1 MKEGILR
8 LIENQIIGAQDNA
21 FRARMQFGSMTPE
34 QLEAEYG
41 QSGRKCKDVLA
52 ESEGALKEAT
62 EMKEWLIANTHD

>member
-1 MKEGILR
+1 MKERILQ

-21 FRARMQFGSMTPE
+21 FRARRQFGNMTPDE
-34 QLEAEYG
+34 LEAEYG

-52 ESEGALKEAT
+52 DNEDALKEAN